1 MSSDAFPT
9 SKADSAASANGPGSS
24 SSSRPASS
32 PAAAKA
38 RNKLNGMG
46 NIDFILDIPLQVT
59 VRLGCARLPISDL
72 LELGGGSV
80 VELDRIAGEPL
91 EVLINNKLVA
101 RGEAVVIN
109 DKYGVRLTE
118 IVSPTERIL
127 GLKS

>member
-1 MSSDAFPT
+1 MSDPFHNPRPDGTPSG
-9 SKADSAASANGPGSS
+9 SNQRAAQG
-24 SSSRPASS
+24 
-32 PAAAKA
+32 AAKV
-38 RNKLNGMG
+38 RNKLQGMG

-127 GLKS
+127 GLKG

>member
-9 SKADSAASANGPGSS
+9 PKADSPASATG
-24 SSSRPASS
+24 ASTNRATS
-32 PAAAKA
+32 PAAARA

-127 GLKS
+127 GLKG